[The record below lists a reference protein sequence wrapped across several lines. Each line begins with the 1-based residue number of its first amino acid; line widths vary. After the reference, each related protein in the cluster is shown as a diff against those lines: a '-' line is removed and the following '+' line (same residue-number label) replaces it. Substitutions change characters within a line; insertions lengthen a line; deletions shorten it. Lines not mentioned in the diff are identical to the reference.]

1 MRTAVI
7 KKTTAIAISLVLMLS
22 AFSAALPA
30 ASAATK
36 KLTLSATSLSLTIGD
51 TVDLNQ
57 YYSDNSASNNVVYST
72 SNPNVADVRA
82 TNGYVTANGSGTA
95 TITAQDKVS
104 GHKATCKV
112 SVSSYYVPTTT
123 DNITD
128 RWHKGTKG
136 YTDVLG
142 INYNNLLNWLKNHD
156 NKSSNP
162 NYYIGTPFVMDD
174 YRMPNGDRSSRYASG
189 NYGLPTTT
197 PQLNCTGFV
206 WHVLQSVSS
215 KKSLIPAEVGWVSL
229 YRDNDISR
237 YYFTSKSAMLRSG
250 LLEKGD
256 IIWQFCT
263 EGEYYGSGYNHIGIY
278 YGNGTSNV
286 FWHSAGKANAITEV
300 RGCGRPVTFCVVVKA
315 KPCNQLKLNR
325 NTLSLGEKE
334 SYGLLSNDT
343 KNITWKSS
351 NTKVATVDKN
361 GKVTGVS
368 SGTAKITVSGDK
380 RVSAS
385 CAVTV
390 KKAPSSVNLNFT
402 SRTMGIGETYTVV
415 ETTNSGS
422 YANAANLK
430 WSSSDSKVA
439 TVTKIQTTNKAVIT
453 AKSVGTAT
461 ITIKTYN
468 GKTAQATVTVKKAPT
483 KVSLNATSVTLGV
496 GEEFDFNSSVPDD
509 QAASVIDYSTSNS
522 KIVTTKTSGGVSKGI
537 APGTAYVTAKAYNG
551 VSAKAKV
558 TVKPAPSKV
567 NLSISS
573 ATLGVGETLTVS
585 ENTPSGTYANAT
597 NLVWSSSN
605 TNVVKVKKGSGN
617 KAELTAVGTGTA
629 KVTIKLYNGK
639 TASANI
645 TVKNAPNSMKLSAS
659 NLEMGLGEVFTI
671 YESTNSGSYASAPT
685 IKWSSSNSNIVS
697 VKKGEAN
704 KAELTAKS
712 EGTVTITA
720 KTYNGVTA
728 TATVTVK
735 RAPDSIT
742 LNVQNVEIEKGKTF
756 ALTADIG
763 ENCASAGTTITS
775 GNTRVATVDSKGK
788 ITAVSAGRAVIT
800 VKTFNGKTATCVV
813 TVTEPAS
820 DAVGAFKM
828 QTVTTAE

>member
-82 TNGYVTANGSGTA
+82 INGFVTANGSGTA

-325 NTLSLGEKE
+325 NTLSLGERK
-334 SYGLLSNDT
+334 
-343 KNITWKSS
+343 
-351 NTKVATVDKN
+351 ATDCCQ
-361 GKVTGVS
+361 T
-368 SGTAKITVSGDK
+368 
-380 RVSAS
+380 
-385 CAVTV
+385 
-390 KKAPSSVNLNFT
+390 
-402 SRTMGIGETYTVV
+402 
-415 ETTNSGS
+415 
-422 YANAANLK
+422 
-430 WSSSDSKVA
+430 
-439 TVTKIQTTNKAVIT
+439 IQR
-453 AKSVGTAT
+453 
-461 ITIKTYN
+461 
-468 GKTAQATVTVKKAPT
+468 
-483 KVSLNATSVTLGV
+483 
-496 GEEFDFNSSVPDD
+496 
-509 QAASVIDYSTSNS
+509 
-522 KIVTTKTSGGVSKGI
+522 
-537 APGTAYVTAKAYNG
+537 
-551 VSAKAKV
+551 
-558 TVKPAPSKV
+558 
-567 NLSISS
+567 ISH
-573 ATLGVGETLTVS
+573 
-585 ENTPSGTYANAT
+585 
-597 NLVWSSSN
+597 
-605 TNVVKVKKGSGN
+605 
-617 KAELTAVGTGTA
+617 
-629 KVTIKLYNGK
+629 
-639 TASANI
+639 
-645 TVKNAPNSMKLSAS
+645 
-659 NLEMGLGEVFTI
+659 
-671 YESTNSGSYASAPT
+671 
-685 IKWSSSNSNIVS
+685 
-697 VKKGEAN
+697 
-704 KAELTAKS
+704 
-712 EGTVTITA
+712 
-720 KTYNGVTA
+720 
-728 TATVTVK
+728 
-735 RAPDSIT
+735 
-742 LNVQNVEIEKGKTF
+742 
-756 ALTADIG
+756 
-763 ENCASAGTTITS
+763 
-775 GNTRVATVDSKGK
+775 
-788 ITAVSAGRAVIT
+788 GRAVT
-800 VKTFNGKTATCVV
+800 
-813 TVTEPAS
+813 
-820 DAVGAFKM
+820 
-828 QTVTTAE
+828 QR